1 VNQMSSASDLPPQE
15 DYNTPAPDNDWSLYP
30 QVIKALEEQRNRLAR
45 AERMY
50 QAGEASDLDPRQL
63 LRTAQERIRRAL
75 PELAQLAGDGT
86 PVDVTVRDLIA
97 DYWNQVKQRKDTAT
111 TGFKTLND
119 ALSGGLEAKR
129 LVGVLGMP
137 NCGKTTFVHQV
148 ADHIAEAGRPVLYV
162 TSEDSP
168 SVLLAKTLARIGQVN
183 YNAVLKGWPTEE
195 QKINRAL
202 AAQLDRKSSD
212 RLRYLDASNGASLD
226 AIRDKAAAH
235 FAQYQDAE
243 RGGPGVLVVDYLQ
256 RLARSLK
263 ARTGQSADLREVVTN
278 LTEWLRALACDL
290 DCCVIVVSA
299 QNRANY
305 GRSGGAS
312 AMASAKESGDIEYTC
327 DVMLSLVEDDDK
339 HRVAPAGMT
348 AILLNVEKNRQ
359 GKRGVGIPLDFWP
372 DRQQFTEVE
381 R

>member
-1 VNQMSSASDLPPQE
+1 MSSSELPPNE
-15 DYNTPAPDNDWSLYP
+15 DYSTPTLGDDWALYP
-30 QVIKALEEQRNRLAR
+30 QAIAALTDQRKRLAIALR
-45 AERMY
+45 TYE
-50 QAGEASDLDPRQL
+50 AGEGGDLDPRQL

-97 DYWNQVKQRKDTAT
+97 DYWNQVKQRKNTAT

-129 LVGVLGMP
+129 LIGVLGMP

-148 ADHIAEAGRPVLYV
+148 SDHIAEAGRPVLYV

-168 SVLLAKTLARIGQVN
+168 SVLFAKTLARIGQVN
-183 YNAVLKGWPTEE
+183 YNAVLKGWQAEE
-195 QKINRAL
+195 KKINAAL
-202 AAQLDRKSSD
+202 AEQIDRKSSD

-226 AIRDKAAAH
+226 YIKDKAAAH
-235 FAQYQDAE
+235 FAQYQDSKSG
-243 RGGPGVLVVDYLQ
+243 GGPGVLVIDYLQ

-263 ARTGQSADLREVVTN
+263 ARTGQSSDLREVVTN
-278 LTEWLRALACDL
+278 LTEWLRALACEL
-290 DCCVIVVSA
+290 DCTVIAVSA

-305 GRSGGAS
+305 GRSGNAG

-327 DVMLSLVEDDDK
+327 DVMLSLVEDDSK
-339 HRVAPAGMT
+339 NRVAPAGMT

-359 GKRGVGIPLDFWP
+359 GKRGTGIPLDFWP
-372 DRQQFTEVE
+372 DRQQFTEVAQ
-381 R
+381 